1 MVRLDGW
8 TDFLGDPH
16 QVETELR
23 SALTGAAKRLLPDVE
38 VRTSKEWGMM
48 ATSMHERWNQWS
60 WKYQTIPCGRI
71 KTKPYQKNLLTS
83 CGDLEGKTP
92 DLKGAKSHFCT
103 VFQQHRSNSG
113 GFACRAPAG

>member
-1 MVRLDGW
+1 MVPLDDW

-48 ATSMHERWNQWS
+48 ATQHAPKVESMVVEIPDYTLRKNQD
-60 WKYQTIPCGRI
+60 
-71 KTKPYQKNLLTS
+71 KTVSEEPS
-83 CGDLEGKTP
+83 D
-92 DLKGAKSHFCT
+92 
-103 VFQQHRSNSG
+103 
-113 GFACRAPAG
+113 